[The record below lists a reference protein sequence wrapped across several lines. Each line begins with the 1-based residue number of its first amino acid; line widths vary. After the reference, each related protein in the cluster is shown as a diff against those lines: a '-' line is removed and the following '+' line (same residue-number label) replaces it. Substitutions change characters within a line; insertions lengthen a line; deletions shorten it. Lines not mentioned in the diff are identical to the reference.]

1 MLLVALRTRSTKQL
15 QHTTML
21 HKEEAAFVMERAVIV
36 VHHLMLPYFGKET
49 YAIAAQMISHARLA
63 GVWAAKT
70 KIFVIRHVHHVQKL
84 CVEIAT
90 RSRALMMAVAIAGV
104 MVPVS
109 S

>member
-1 MLLVALRTRSTKQL
+1 MLLVALRTHYTKQL

-21 HKEEAAFVMERAVIV
+21 HKVVVEFVVVRAVSV

-49 YAIAAQMISHARLA
+49 YAIVAQMISHVRLA
-63 GVWAAKT
+63 GVWDAKT

-84 CVEIAT
+84 CVVIAT
-90 RSRALMMAVAIAGV
+90 RSRVLMMAVATAGV
-104 MVPVS
+104 IVPVS